1 MCENN
6 FKTIK
11 LTIELVFVAK
21 TRTLSVIKIITKVQ
35 SVMTRKLVLS
45 TTFLELSSQLRR
57 FVSRI
62 VQPDDVED
70 IVQETFVKSYQA
82 DLKQDIK
89 YARSYML
96 KTAKHLALNHIAKW
110 DNQHCDS
117 LDSSDDYQ
125 QSLKSMQLE
134 DEVTSKERFLLFCRA
149 TEQLSQPVRKCF
161 ILKKVYGMSQKEI
174 AAYMK
179 LSESTVEKHIA
190 KGLLQSMHYMQQHD
204 QLDEQQHSPTI
215 KPARR
220 VGK

>member
-1 MCENN
+1 
-6 FKTIK
+6 
-11 LTIELVFVAK
+11 
-21 TRTLSVIKIITKVQ
+21 
-35 SVMTRKLVLS
+35 MTRKPTLS
-45 TTFLELSSQLRR
+45 TTFIDLSSQLRR

-89 YARSYML
+89 YTRSYML

-117 LDSSDDYQ
+117 LDTSDDYQ
-125 QSLKSMQLE
+125 QSLRSMQLE

-174 AAYMK
+174 AAQMK

-190 KGLLQSMHYMQQHD
+190 KGLLQSMRYMQQHE
-204 QLDEQQHSPTI
+204 QLGEHSSATI
-215 KPARR
+215 EPARR